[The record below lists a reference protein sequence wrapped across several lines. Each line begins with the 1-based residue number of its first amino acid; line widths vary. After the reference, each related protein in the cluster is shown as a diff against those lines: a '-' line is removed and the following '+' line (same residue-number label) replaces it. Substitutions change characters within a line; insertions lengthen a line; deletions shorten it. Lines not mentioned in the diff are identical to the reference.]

1 MKHIKKYNRKP
12 EIGDYV
18 LCSENDKND
27 DDLNIFIDN
36 NIGKIINIMP
46 ATNNTMEYYYVVYN
60 KVPAN
65 IDRIF
70 VNDGRNMWLSEIKCW
85 SKDKEELE
93 AILNSNKYNL

>member
-1 MKHIKKYNRKP
+1 MKHIKKYKHKP

-18 LCSENDKND
+18 LCSENDKSN

-36 NIGKIINIMP
+36 NIGKIINIIS
-46 ATNNTMEYYYVVYN
+46 ATKNTMEYYYVVYN

-65 IDRIF
+65 IDGIF
-70 VNDGRNMWLSEIKCW
+70 VNDGRNMWLSEIKYW

-93 AILNSNKYNL
+93 AILQVNKYNL